1 MGQSRAE
8 NLREVVSRPEL
19 VIQVRKTPHGVAA
32 SHDGTR
38 VYVTHFL
45 SGSVSVIDTATHSE
59 TTAFDVNP
67 GLYGVAVKP
76 DGERIYVADNSSG
89 FVYLIDSA
97 SGLNIGA
104 GIGRRPYGL
113 AMSSDGSRL
122 YAACALDDSIE
133 VLDRLVK
140 NRARLKGVDFPVG
153 LAVSPANG
161 DRIYAT
167 NYFSSSVS
175 VIDTTSIKLG
185 DFNSDAVVVAKIA
198 VSEGPY
204 GIAVSPDGTRV
215 YVAHFESSGLISVID
230 TLSLGVIG
238 TMTAKG
244 GWGRGA
250 AVHPDGSRLY
260 ITNYLSSSVSVMKL

>member
-1 MGQSRAE
+1 MRQSPTESHPEGA
-8 NLREVVSRPEL
+8 SRTEA
-19 VIQVRKTPHGVAA
+19 VIQVRNTPHSVAA
-32 SHDGTR
+32 SRDGTR

-45 SGSVSVIDTATHSE
+45 SGSVSVIDTATHLQITE
-59 TTAFDVNP
+59 FDVDP

-76 DGERIYVADNSSG
+76 DGERIYVAGNSSG
-89 FVYLIDSA
+89 FVHMIDTA
-97 SGLNIGA
+97 SGLNIDA

-113 AMSSDGSRL
+113 AMSPDSSRL

-215 YVAHFESSGLISVID
+215 YVAHFESS
-230 TLSLGVIG
+230 
-238 TMTAKG
+238 
-244 GWGRGA
+244 
-250 AVHPDGSRLY
+250 
-260 ITNYLSSSVSVMKL
+260 